1 MATTQEKIPIPAI
14 DRYAEKVCND
24 FNIPGLAVAIIKDD
38 RVVMASGYGVRE
50 LGGDQ
55 PVTAES
61 LFGIA
66 SISKSFTAMALAMLV
81 DEGRLRW
88 DDPVTAHIPAFQLYD
103 ACATREFT
111 VLDLLVHRSGLPP
124 VSGGTVWYGSDY
136 SRDDVIRRMRHLRPV
151 SSFRSQYAYQNITYL
166 VAGQLIPALTDQTWD
181 EFVAARI
188 FTPLEMHASNTSIT
202 AFGAESNV
210 FQPHVEVDGRLQ
222 VVALRNHDNV
232 GPAASI
238 NTSVR
243 ELTAYVRL
251 LLNGGQYQGQ
261 QLYSAD
267 IARDLWTPHTLIPLS
282 DEYPEELSAYL
293 PQFYQAYALGW
304 RIQDYRGQR
313 MVAHSGG
320 VDGLRSLVTMLPEE
334 NLGVIVFANAEVPAP
349 WVMTHLILDLY
360 QDETDTDRYDA
371 ARIWWA
377 EEQEKRNP
385 NSDITPVPNTAPS
398 LGFEAYAGRYH
409 SDLYGDIEVAQE
421 NAKLKLMFPHT
432 KSFSAELTHWH
443 YDTFRI
449 VWRDP
454 VIPDGLL
461 TFVLDAQGNVAEMRL
476 DQPNLLDV
484 DFSELHPI
492 MKITI
497 ESQ

>member
-1 MATTQEKIPIPAI
+1 MINDAI

-24 FNIPGLAVAIIKDD
+24 FNVPGLAVAIVKDG
-38 RVVMASGYGVRE
+38 RVVMAKGYGVRA
-50 LGGDQ
+50 LGSDQ
-55 PVTAES
+55 PATEES

-66 SISKSFTAMALAMLV
+66 SISKSFTAMALGMLV
-81 DEGRLRW
+81 DEGKLCW
-88 DDPVTAHIPAFQLYD
+88 DDPVTKHIPSFQLYD
-103 ACATREFT
+103 AYATREFT
-111 VLDLLVHRSGLPP
+111 VLDLLVHRSGLAP
-124 VSGGTVWYGSDY
+124 VSGGAVWYGSDY
-136 SRDDVIRRMRHLRPV
+136 SRDDVIHRIRHLRPV

-166 VAGQLIPALTDQTWD
+166 VAGQIIPALTGQTWD
-181 EFVAARI
+181 DFVAERI
-188 FTPLEMHASNTSIT
+188 FTPLEMHTSNTSIT

-251 LLNGGQYQGQ
+251 LLNGGQYKGQ

-267 IARDLWTPHTLIPLS
+267 IARDLWTPRTLIPLL
-282 DEYPEELSAYL
+282 DEFPEELSAYM

-304 RIQDYRGQR
+304 RVQDYHGQR

-320 VDGLRSLVTMLPEE
+320 VDGLRSLVTMIPGEH
-334 NLGVIVFANAEVPAP
+334 LGVIVFANAEVPAP
-349 WVMTHLILDLY
+349 WVMTNLILDLHRGGI
-360 QDETDTDRYDA
+360 DLDRYDA
-371 ARIWWA
+371 ARTWWK
-377 EEQEKRNP
+377 QEKEKRTP
-385 NSDITPVPNTAPS
+385 KPDIAPVPNTTPS
-398 LGFEAYAGRYH
+398 LGLEAYAGRYH
-409 SDLYGDIEVAQE
+409 SDLYGDIKVAHE
-421 NAKLKLMFPHT
+421 NARLKLTFLHT
-432 KSFSAELTHWH
+432 KSFNAELTHWH

-449 VWRDP
+449 VWQDP

-461 TFVLDAQGNVAEMRL
+461 TFILDAQGNVAEMRL

-492 MKITI
+492 RRVVE
-497 ESQ
+497 ESA